1 MSPYMDLMTVEE
13 IAEKLRVTANWVYLH
28 ADEMGVIRLG
38 KYLRFSWQR
47 VLECLEGRNKS
58 LDCLHNNPL
67 KDTAFTTHITDQE
80 QTGNKTV
87 D

>member
-28 ADEMGVIRLG
+28 ADEIGVIRLG

-47 VLECLEGRNKS
+47 VLECLEGKNKP
-58 LDCLHNNPL
+58 LDCSSSDPM
-67 KDTAFTTHITDQE
+67 K
-80 QTGNKTV
+80 KTV